1 MRKSAKL
8 LLAPLLIAGAAL
20 AANPAFAAPNATGEE
35 QLAKMLEGR
44 VAGKPVDC
52 ISVLDSHDM
61 TVIDHTAIVFNA
73 GSVIYVNRPRDASA
87 LDSDKILVTKS
98 STDQLCNVD
107 IVTLR
112 DRTGFTYA
120 GTVGLESFVPYT
132 RVR

>member
-1 MRKSAKL
+1 MRKSA
-8 LLAPLLIAGAAL
+8 LIAPVAA
-20 AANPAFAAPNATGEE
+20 AAAMLLCAPAEAAPRMTGEE